1 MAIKKTEF
9 YSSLWTGCDELRGG
23 MNATQYKDY
32 VLMLLFMK
40 YVSGKYNCDLYG
52 MIVVPQSAR
61 FDDMEDEIQILQQRL
76 AKTSQNKQGMI
87 QGLFTGKTRLVKP
100 KPDLSVNEKR
110 DYAHEQWD
118 IFVW

>member
-1 MAIKKTEF
+1 MAINKTEF
-9 YSSLWTGCDELRGG
+9 YSSLWTGCDEQRGG

-40 YVSGKYNCDLYG
+40 YVSGKYKGDLYG

-76 AKTSQNKQGMI
+76 TKTRQIKQGMM
-87 QGLFTGKTRLVKP
+87 QRLLTGKTRLVKP
-100 KPDLSVNEKR
+100 EPSLFANDRKE
-110 DYAHEQWD
+110 YAHEQ
-118 IFVW
+118 